1 MIAITQDF
9 RGTDNHTE
17 SNLERQIKIKKMQ
30 LKIAQEGNMPC
41 VIEAIRSQLEELE
54 RLGCD
59 SQQDS
64 DFHALMSLLDD

>member
-9 RGTDNHTE
+9 RGTAHHTE
-17 SNLERQIKIKKMQ
+17 KNLERQIKIKKMQ

-41 VIEAIRSQLEELE
+41 VIEAIQSQLEELE
-54 RLGCD
+54 RLGYD

-64 DFHALMSLLDD
+64 DFQALMSLLDD